1 MLKQRQKEEENL
13 RRKISNMKI
22 GEDTAIKIDLKTIVA
37 IIMITSTFVG
47 MYYTLQADIEVAKN
61 EPKAAIERLEYD
73 LKEEWNEKSILNL
86 QERIEMLEEGQD
98 LLREEIKITS
108 SMLQDGTEADEK
120 FAELN
125 AQLEELK
132 NRKPKTRVIVKEVKV
147 DKKGRKL

>member
-1 MLKQRQKEEENL
+1 
-13 RRKISNMKI
+13 MKI

-61 EPKAAIERLEYD
+61 EPKASVERLEYD

-132 NRKPKTRVIVKEVKV
+132 NKKPKTRVIVKEIKV

>member
-13 RRKISNMKI
+13 RREMSNMKI

-132 NRKPKTRVIVKEVKV
+132 NKKPKTRVIVKEVKV